1 MFKSNGRK
9 LALALVATAVVS
21 MLAACGGGADAPS
34 APVQATVASPDPT
47 LVPTAAPPQVPPT
60 VPPTVPPQAPPTA
73 PPTVVPTVVPT
84 ATPEPL
90 AVFDEFGFS
99 LALDRGAYLTS
110 LPGNTA
116 TQGMVQLEYSGVNV
130 ILSWVPVD
138 DVTNQGLVSGTF
150 AMLQDSQPG
159 LTLETVSEADISVGL
174 ESGLVLGFKSI
185 GAGNTIVGGGLI
197 GAWNCLDEKI
207 SFTMT
212 VTGEDAAVVQLRFT
226 RLADNFSCAAD

>member
-21 MLAACGGGADAPS
+21 MLAACGGGADAPA

-47 LVPTAAPPQVPPT
+47 LVPPTVPPIVPPTLSPT
-60 VPPTVPPQAPPTA
+60 VPPTLSPTM
-73 PPTVVPTVVPT
+73 PPTVVPT
-84 ATPEPL
+84 ATPEPS
-90 AVFDEFGFS
+90 AVFDEFDFS
-99 LALDRGAYLTS
+99 LVLDRGAYLTS
-110 LPGNTA
+110 LSGNTA

-130 ILSWVPVD
+130 ILSWVPING
-138 DVTNQGLVSGTF
+138 VTNQGLVSGTF

-159 LTLETVSEADISVGL
+159 LTLETVSEADFSVGL

-197 GAWNCLDEKI
+197 GAWNCVDEKI

-226 RLADNFSCAAD
+226 RLADNFSCVAV

>member
-21 MLAACGGGADAPS
+21 MLAACGGGAAAPA

-47 LVPTAAPPQVPPT
+47 LVPTAAPPQVPS
-60 VPPTVPPQAPPTA
+60 TVPPQAPPTLS
-73 PPTVVPTVVPT
+73 PTVPPTVVPT
-84 ATPEPL
+84 ATPEPS
-90 AVFDEFGFS
+90 AVLDEFGFS
-99 LALDRGAYLTS
+99 LVLDRGAYLTS

-130 ILSWVPVD
+130 ILSWVPIND
-138 DVTNQGLVSGTF
+138 GTNQGLVSGTF

-174 ESGLVLGFKSI
+174 EPALVLGFKSI

-226 RLADNFSCAAD
+226 RLADNFSCAAV

>member
-1 MFKSNGRK
+1 M
-9 LALALVATAVVS
+9 V
-21 MLAACGGGADAPS
+21 
-34 APVQATVASPDPT
+34 
-47 LVPTAAPPQVPPT
+47 
-60 VPPTVPPQAPPTA
+60 
-73 PPTVVPTVVPT
+73 
-84 ATPEPL
+84 
-90 AVFDEFGFS
+90 
-99 LALDRGAYLTS
+99 LDRGAYLTS

-116 TQGMVQLEYSGVNV
+116 TQGMVQLEYKGVNV

-138 DVTNQGLVSGTF
+138 GVTSQGLVSGTF

-174 ESGLVLGFKSI
+174 EPALVLGFKST

-197 GAWNCLDEKI
+197 GAWNCLDEQI

-226 RLADNFSCAAD
+226 RLADNFSCAAV